1 MRVSLIS
8 RGASFSIA
16 VAYTSLRLR
25 LRVAIGEFTTFM
37 TIHEGR

>member
-25 LRVAIGEFTTFM
+25 VAIGEFTTFM